1 MNDITLITLNFPVF
15 LELSLLAI
23 SLLNWLRFVIWQ
35 KYLTT
40 LKLSR
45 DEQSKRK
52 LNQTDEM

>member
-1 MNDITLITLNFPVF
+1 MNVITLNFPVF

-23 SLLNWLRFVIWQ
+23 SLLNWLRFLIWQ

-52 LNQTDEM
+52 LNQTDKM

>member
-1 MNDITLITLNFPVF
+1 MNGITLNFPVF

-23 SLLNWLRFVIWQ
+23 FLLNWLRFVIWQ

-52 LNQTDEM
+52 LNQTDEI

>member
-1 MNDITLITLNFPVF
+1 MNDITLNFPVF
-15 LELSLLAI
+15 FELSLLAI
-23 SLLNWLRFVIWQ
+23 SLLNWLRFLIRQ

-52 LNQTDEM
+52 LNQTDKM